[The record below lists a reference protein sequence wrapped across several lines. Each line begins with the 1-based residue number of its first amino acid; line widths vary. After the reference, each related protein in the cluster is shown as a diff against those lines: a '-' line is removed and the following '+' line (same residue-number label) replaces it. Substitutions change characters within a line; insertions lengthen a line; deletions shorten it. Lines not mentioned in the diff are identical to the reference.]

1 MISLRSQ
8 TDSVE
13 VDPSYQLGSATAA
26 ELASLTQE
34 DDVHPSRLEL
44 LQQILPA
51 RLVTI
56 VGVVDDDLPTLTR
69 EEIPDLVLYPVF
81 YPFPE
86 RLGLFRFLSRFK
98 VVRGDFLCGTKDF
111 TSVVS

>member
-1 MISLRSQ
+1 
-8 TDSVE
+8 
-13 VDPSYQLGSATAA
+13 
-26 ELASLTQE
+26 
-34 DDVHPSRLEL
+34 VHPSRLKL

-98 VVRGDFLCGTKDF
+98 VVGGDFLCGTKDF